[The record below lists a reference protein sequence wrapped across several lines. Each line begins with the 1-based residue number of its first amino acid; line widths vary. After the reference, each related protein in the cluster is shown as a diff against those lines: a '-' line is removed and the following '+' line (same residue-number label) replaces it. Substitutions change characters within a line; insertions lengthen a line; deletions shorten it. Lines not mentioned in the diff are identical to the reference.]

1 MLRAAYSSFANFG
14 FRAATLRKIA
24 AAAGV
29 DPALVIHR
37 FGSKEA
43 LWKAVIEKQT
53 LYLMPFIERFK
64 DLQSQKTVPIRTRI
78 ETAFRLLIDAAFGEP
93 ECGLLLSR
101 IGSERGEHLD
111 MLVGMLLRPSY
122 DAFVPLL
129 LEAVEAEVI
138 KKQRLELLYFMIINA
153 VTMSL
158 SYRHVLGYFESS
170 SQSLDQL
177 KENMA
182 RFLIVNFLVEE
193 RPRLSQSDTA
203 PNHDVV

>member
-93 ECGLLLSR
+93 ECGLLL
-101 IGSERGEHLD
+101 
-111 MLVGMLLRPSY
+111 
-122 DAFVPLL
+122 
-129 LEAVEAEVI
+129 
-138 KKQRLELLYFMIINA
+138 
-153 VTMSL
+153 
-158 SYRHVLGYFESS
+158 
-170 SQSLDQL
+170 
-177 KENMA
+177 
-182 RFLIVNFLVEE
+182 
-193 RPRLSQSDTA
+193 
-203 PNHDVV
+203 